1 MRILGL
7 DVGKKRIG
15 LAISD
20 PQGIVSEALGTIEC
34 REEEKLFS
42 KLLSLLKEKQ
52 IGEIIIGFPLSLN
65 GTIGRESERI
75 LAFIEKLKDKVNI
88 PVKPWDERFTTKIAT
103 DLLIKADLSRR
114 RRKRLVDKVSAV
126 LILQSYLD
134 SQNISSFPPDD
145 LTTKCH
151 PEC

>member
-7 DVGKKRIG
+7 DIGKKRIG

-20 PQGIVSEALGTIEC
+20 PQGVVSEALDTIEC
-34 REEEKLFS
+34 REEEKLFF
-42 KLLSLLKEKQ
+42 KLLSLLKEKE
-52 IGEIIIGFPLSLN
+52 IGEIIVGFPLNLN

-75 LAFIEKLKDKVNI
+75 LAFIEKLKKRVDVPIKR
-88 PVKPWDERFTTKIAT
+88 WDERFTTKIAT

-114 RRKRLVDKVSAV
+114 RRKRLVDKISAV

-134 SQNISSFPPDD
+134 SRNRS
-145 LTTKCH
+145 
-151 PEC
+151 